1 MFLCPYCK
9 SITEHSLIR
18 QGVYCC
24 ETCSS
29 EKIPFDLSSDTGR
42 NLDGVN
48 LSGRFFYKRNTY
60 LIKRLTILGICRE
73 KDVLEIETVF
83 NKIQTIFDIERKECE
98 ARRDEVPI
106 EYEEAKPSEG
116 RAHERSERSEEE
128 KENPEKKHRHNLL
141 PLNYLISKIIEYKHL
156 NIAYHNAPKSKK
168 TLAGY
173 LEVWDD
179 LIKKI

>member
-98 ARRDEVPI
+98 ARRDETKSAGAVPI
-106 EYEEAKPSEG
+106 ECEE
-116 RAHERSERSEEE
+116 
-128 KENPEKKHRHNLL
+128 ENPEKKHRHNLL